1 MREIEEWR
9 GRYGKLEISVS
20 NVSGL

>member
-1 MREIEEWR
+1 MRDIEEWR